1 MMRYEIRPV
10 APAEWQ
16 RVRALRLAALRDP
29 VSSMAFARTFAE
41 ESALSD
47 EIWQRRSSGS
57 GAQQFVAI
65 DRDTED
71 PDSEDGDAW
80 VGMLTV
86 IAERPDYLSINAVYL
101 IPEAR
106 GTGLAERLFAAAI
119 AWVWDRTDRVH
130 LWVHQDNGR
139 AEAFYQRF
147 GFVRTGETMKYPLNP
162 SETEYEMVLLRN
174 R

>member
-1 MMRYEIRPV
+1 MRYEIRPV

-16 RVRALRLAALRDP
+16 RLRALRLAALQDP
-29 VSSMAFARTFAE
+29 VSSMAFARTYAE
-41 ESALSD
+41 ESELSD
-47 EIWQRRSSGS
+47 EVWQRRSSGT
-57 GAQQFVAI
+57 GAQQFVAV
-65 DRDTED
+65 DRTA
-71 PDSEDGDAW
+71 DAW

-86 IAERPDYLSINAVYL
+86 IVERPGYLSVNAVYL
-101 IPEAR
+101 VPGAR

-119 AWVWDRTDRVH
+119 AWAWDRTDRVH
-130 LWVHQDNGR
+130 LWVHENNGR

-162 SETEYEMVLLRN
+162 SETEYEMVLLRD